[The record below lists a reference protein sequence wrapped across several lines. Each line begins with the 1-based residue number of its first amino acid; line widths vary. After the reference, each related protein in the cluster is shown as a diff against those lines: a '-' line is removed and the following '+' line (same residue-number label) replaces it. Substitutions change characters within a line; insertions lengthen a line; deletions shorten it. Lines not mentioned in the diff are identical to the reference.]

1 MLCKNQGWNKNKV
14 AIDLNHDSRQ
24 FVFILWYK
32 LGHDFLPFLK
42 GQTIFK
48 LIDIGTFELFSY
60 IISDT
65 WSYCLVTCKDR
76 DYVEPA
82 CEQR

>member
-1 MLCKNQGWNKNKV
+1 MLCNNQVWNKNKV
-14 AIDLNHDSRQ
+14 AIDLIHDSRQ
-24 FVFILWYK
+24 FVFIL
-32 LGHDFLPFLK
+32 GHDFLPFLR

-48 LIDIGTFELFSY
+48 LIDIGTFELFYY